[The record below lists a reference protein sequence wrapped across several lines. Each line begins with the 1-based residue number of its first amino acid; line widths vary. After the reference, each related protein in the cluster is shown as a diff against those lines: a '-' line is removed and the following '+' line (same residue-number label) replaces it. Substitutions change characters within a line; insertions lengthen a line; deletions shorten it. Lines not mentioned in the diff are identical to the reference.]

1 MWAGLSTGASLAK
14 YVTGLQ
20 CSLILTHMHNS
31 GTRDERPPRWE
42 TTPRMRPLFQKHFI
56 SAWNVYGPWL
66 ENLLRPVMFW
76 FWGWPSERVECVLT
90 CWLCPQ
96 PVKPINPLH
105 HSEQEQSWMPA
116 KLWQNIKPKHA
127 RVSDRLLKNVKN
139 PLTVF
144 RQNNLLEE
152 GKICRAFTHGFILF
166 SLKVISVP
174 PSPSLAGL
182 FWSLYSELWHC
193 CPGLLDEGNIC
204 WAFASG
210 FLFFNLKMIIPL
222 PPPPAFRLCRVAL
235 IFSLR
240 HCWWQQTLMC
250 FFLALSLWWNKVVP
264 LGSSSDPRTQHKYSR
279 GGSQWPQRGE
289 GQLLPPVPT
298 SLCWHGRWKQLY
310 WKDPAC
316 SQLHQQRPQWKWVM
330 LSFYF
335 VVSVVIWEDSL
346 ACLFI

>member
-14 YVTGLQ
+14 DVTGLQ

-222 PPPPAFRLCRVAL
+222 PPPTC
-235 IFSLR
+235 
-240 HCWWQQTLMC
+240 
-250 FFLALSLWWNKVVP
+250 
-264 LGSSSDPRTQHKYSR
+264 
-279 GGSQWPQRGE
+279 
-289 GQLLPPVPT
+289 LPPLQGCFDLFTQALLVT
-298 SLCWHGRWKQLY
+298 
-310 WKDPAC
+310 AN
-316 SQLHQQRPQWKWVM
+316 
-330 LSFYF
+330 FYVF
-335 VVSVVIWEDSL
+335 FPGTV
-346 ACLFI
+346 FMMK